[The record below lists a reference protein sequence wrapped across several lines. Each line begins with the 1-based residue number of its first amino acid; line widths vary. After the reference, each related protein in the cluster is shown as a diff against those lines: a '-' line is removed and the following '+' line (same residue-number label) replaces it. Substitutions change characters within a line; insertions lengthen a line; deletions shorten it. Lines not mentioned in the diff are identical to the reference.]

1 MARQVP
7 VGWEVAAGRRSFSA
21 VSFRIRCLCR
31 VIWQLRRGFLRNL
44 LRFTGK
50 DFRLPHRYISTSSY
64 HFDSEAIFMSKN
76 QSAAVARTHAHS
88 LKNVRTL
95 VVSAVLAAISVVLA
109 RLIIPMPDVSTRF
122 SLEAV
127 PIFLAGMFFGP
138 IPGALVGFSAD
149 LVGCLFS
156 GYGYNPL
163 FCIPPILYGLS
174 AGFFRPMLAKKTNPL
189 TIGLAFLPA
198 IVLGSI
204 LYQSWSLAFVYG
216 GDAFEAFFLTKLASR
231 SVQFGVTFVLDVLIV
246 WLLYKAKVFSSAKLW
261 PPVSGAQKPTRE
273 D

>member
-1 MARQVP
+1 
-7 VGWEVAAGRRSFSA
+7 
-21 VSFRIRCLCR
+21 
-31 VIWQLRRGFLRNL
+31 
-44 LRFTGK
+44 
-50 DFRLPHRYISTSSY
+50 
-64 HFDSEAIFMSKN
+64 MSKN
-76 QSAAVARTHAHS
+76 QSAAIARPHARS

-163 FCIPPILYGLS
+163 FCVPPILYGLN
-174 AGFFRPMLAKKTNPL
+174 AGLFRPMLARKTNPL
-189 TIGLAFLPA
+189 TIGLAF
-198 IVLGSI
+198 I
-204 LYQSWSLAFVYG
+204 YG

-231 SVQFGVTFVLDVLIV
+231 SLQFGITFVLDVLIV

-261 PPVSGAQKPTRE
+261 PPVSGAQKPARE
-273 D
+273 DGI

>member
-1 MARQVP
+1 
-7 VGWEVAAGRRSFSA
+7 
-21 VSFRIRCLCR
+21 
-31 VIWQLRRGFLRNL
+31 
-44 LRFTGK
+44 
-50 DFRLPHRYISTSSY
+50 
-64 HFDSEAIFMSKN
+64 MSKN
-76 QSAAVARTHAHS
+76 QSAAVAQTRTHS

-204 LYQSWSLAFVYG
+204 LYQSGSLALIYG
-216 GDAFEAFFLTKLASR
+216 GDSKLAFFVTKLATR
-231 SVQFGVTFVLDVLIV
+231 SVQFAVTGVLDVLLV
-246 WLLYKAKVFSSAKLW
+246 WALCRSRVFTAAGVW
-261 PPVSGAQKPTRE
+261 PTAAQPAQKGVSGQ
-273 D
+273 